1 MKLHSRIYIMSILIA
16 GMITGC
22 SEKPQSYSAE
32 HHSSE
37 SEITQHAE
45 HKSDT
50 DKSKPKSHS
59 TDDSKP
65 QARSA
70 DAHSHGDAELAIVLE
85 DDVVTIELDSP
96 IHNILGFEHAPETEA
111 QKAALKQAELQL
123 ERGEALFAFNDKAK
137 CKTLSDNMHVSL
149 FDSAEDEH
157 GHHDD
162 GDDHDDDDHHDDDH
176 HDDDAEHKDA
186 KSHDDSS
193 HDDHDEDTHKD
204 VLLTYEFQCQSPAML
219 TNVNINLSEF
229 FKELSEV
236 DVTFLG
242 PATQKQVTLNQNK
255 TQMDIAP

>member
-1 MKLHSRIYIMSILIA
+1 MKLHSRIYILSILIA

-22 SEKPQSYSAE
+22 SGKPESHSTE

-37 SEITQHAE
+37 SEITQHTE

-50 DKSKPKSHS
+50 YKSKPKAHS

-85 DDVVTIELDSP
+85 DGVVTIELDSP

-123 ERGEALFAFNDKAK
+123 ERGEALFTFNDKAK
-137 CKTLSDNMHVSL
+137 CTTLSDNMHVSL

-162 GDDHDDDDHHDDDH
+162 DHH
-176 HDDDAEHKDA
+176 DDAEHKDA
-186 KSHDDSS
+186 KSHDESTD
-193 HDDHDEDTHKD
+193 DDHGEDTHKD
-204 VLLTYEFQCQSPAML
+204 VLLTYEFKCQSPAML
-219 TNVNINLSEF
+219 TNVNINLFEF

-242 PATQKQVTLNQNK
+242 PATQKQVTLNRNK